1 MNGRWSGE
9 ADANSRLAG
18 VAEGD
23 DGADADSFRSG
34 VIVGTVTAGGAAA
47 HACMRGIPEADR
59 TGL

>member
-9 ADANSRLAG
+9 ADANLRLAG
-18 VAEGD
+18 EG

>member
-9 ADANSRLAG
+9 ADANLRLAG

-34 VIVGTVTAGGAAA
+34 VIVGHRHRGRGRCARMHAGYPG
-47 HACMRGIPEADR
+47 G
-59 TGL
+59 